1 MPAAAEVLTTGFD
14 TGPDGWQVSQGHPG
28 SRLDTPTWFDTGGNP
43 DGYVQFQE
51 ADPVDDDLAGYF
63 YNSGPP
69 FAGDRSSYYGDTLS
83 FDLRINGPALNPPI
97 VILFAGDAA
106 AYWKAP
112 ATATPGTS
120 WTSFSIPL
128 FGSDWNDGRTRLT
141 KASLKNYLANLTA
154 VLILAD
160 YQTATGE
167 TTDLDNVA
175 LSSFSGQTVKRS
187 LSLVYAAHA
196 FRGKLRADHPH
207 ACPVSGQSVYVFLR
221 RRGPDQAVGITLTD
235 ATGAYVLKQPVRKKG
250 TYYALTSES
259 HTSAIHCL
267 QAVSPTRT
275 AARAGP

>member
-1 MPAAAEVLTTGFD
+1 MLLAPAPAAAEVLITGFD

-28 SRLDTPTWFDTGGNP
+28 SPLDAPTWFDTGGNP

-51 ADPVDDDLAGYF
+51 TDSVDDDLAGYF

-69 FAGDRSSYYGDTLS
+69 FAGDRSTYYGDNLS
-83 FDLRINGPALNPPI
+83 FDLRINGPALNPPV
-97 VILFAGDAA
+97 VILFAGDGAV
-106 AYWKAP
+106 YSK

-128 FGSDWNDGRTRLT
+128 FPSDWKGRGSKLT
-141 KASLKNYLANLTA
+141 KTSFKNDLANLTA

-175 LSSFSGQTVKRS
+175 LSPFTGQTVNRS
-187 LSLVYAAHA
+187 LSLAYAAHA
-196 FRGKLRADHPH
+196 FRGKLRADDPG
-207 ACPVSGQSVYVFLR
+207 ACPVSGQSVKVLLR
-221 RRGPDQAVGITLTD
+221 RRGPDQAVGIALTD
-235 ATGAYVLKQPVRKKG
+235 ATGAYVLKQPARKKG
-250 TYYALTSES
+250 AYYALTSES

-267 QAVSPTRT
+267 QAVSPSVHR
-275 AARAGP
+275 G